1 MIPPDPSA
9 ADVPY
14 ADIFVGQS
22 DMANLMRRHDWAAT
36 PLGPPE
42 HWPETLKVALR
53 ILLTSRFEMWLGWG
67 PEVAFFYNDAYRPTL
82 GHKHPAALARPTREL
97 WAEIWDD
104 IRGRIESVYR
114 DGVATWDRALHL
126 VLERSG
132 YPEETYH
139 TFSYSPLLGA
149 GGRVEG
155 LFCAV
160 SEETERVLSE
170 RRLATLSL
178 LSAGMAKG
186 DTRARAMAA
195 AGDALRAAGR
205 DFPFSL
211 AYLFDADGRP
221 HLAAAQGVEPP
232 SALTPLALDDAA
244 AARWRAAEVYA
255 GANEFAIELEPAAGP
270 WPTGPWPLPPQ
281 RALVLAI
288 GGKGVS
294 RPSGLLVL
302 ALNRYRPADGDL
314 PDYARLLAGQIGAGL
329 DNADAYDAERRRAAE
344 LAEAIQLRQE
354 AAEVLRHANLQLSAE
369 VRARTAERDRL
380 RSLFQQAPGF
390 MCVLGGPEH
399 RYELIN
405 ESYAQ
410 LIGHRDVTGKPIRDA
425 LPELEGQGF
434 FELLGEVYA
443 NGVPY
448 IGRGV
453 PVMLQRE
460 PDAPLEERFL
470 DFVYQPIFDDGGRV
484 SGIFAE
490 GGDVTE
496 QIRAERALLE
506 LNSTLETRIA
516 ERTEE
521 LGTALQRLRREAAER
536 EAAQEALRQSQ
547 KMEAVGQLTGGIAH
561 DFNNLLQGITG
572 SLALVRRRLE
582 QGRTNEVDR
591 FIADA
596 SHSAKRAAALTH
608 RLLAF
613 SRRQPLDPKPVHAN
627 PLIAS
632 MADLLRR
639 TLGERIALELALLDG
654 LWLTLC
660 DANQLENAVLNLC
673 INARD
678 AMPDGGTLTVATD
691 NLEVEP
697 DGLGRQGELAP
708 GAYIRIAV
716 TDTGTGMAPQVVS
729 RAFDPFFTTKPLG
742 QGTGLG
748 LSMIYGFARQSG
760 GDVRIDSEPG
770 RGTTVRLFLPRYRGE
785 PLALPG
791 EAAGTGA
798 HRANAGDAVLVIED
812 EAVVRSLIVEVL
824 GDLGYQAIEAADGP
838 SGLAILMG
846 PRKID
851 LLVTDIGLPGLNGRQ
866 VADAARVHR
875 PELKVLLMTGYAENA
890 LAVANM
896 LDAGMALITKP
907 FAIEDLTER
916 LREMMRPAGPP
927 TSSPGL

>member
-1 MIPPDPSA
+1 LTPPHPPA

-22 DMANLMRRHDWAAT
+22 DMANLMRHHDWAAT

-67 PEVAFFYNDAYRPTL
+67 PDVAFFYNDAYRPTL
-82 GHKHPAALARPTREL
+82 GHKHPASLAAPTREL
-97 WAEIWDD
+97 WAEIWED
-104 IRGRIESVYR
+104 IRARIESVYR
-114 DGVATWDRALHL
+114 DGTATWDRALML

-139 TFSYSPLLGA
+139 TFSYSPLTGA
-149 GGRVEG
+149 DGQVQG

-178 LSAGMAKG
+178 LSAGMATS
-186 DTRARAMAA
+186 DTRIRAMTATREALHA
-195 AGDALRAAGR
+195 AGV

-211 AYLFDADGRP
+211 VYLFDDQGRP
-221 HLAAAQGVEPP
+221 RLAAAHGIAAGDRLAPEE
-232 SALTPLALDDAA
+232 LTGAA
-244 AARWRAAEVYA
+244 AERWHAAGVYA
-255 GANEFAIELEPAAGP
+255 GGVEFDCDLAAADGP
-270 WPTGPWPLPPQ
+270 WPAGPWPLPPQ

-302 ALNRYRPADGDL
+302 ALNRYRPAGGDL
-314 PDYARLLAGQIGAGL
+314 ADYARLLAGQVGAGL

-354 AAEVLRHANLQLSAE
+354 AAEMLRQANLQLSAE
-369 VRARTAERDRL
+369 VQARTAERDRL
-380 RSLFQQAPGF
+380 RNLFQQAPGF
-390 MCVLGGPEH
+390 MCVLGGPAH
-399 RYELIN
+399 HYELIN

-410 LIGHRDVTGKPIRDA
+410 LIGHRDVTGKPIREA
-425 LPELEGQGF
+425 LPELEQQGF
-434 FELLGEVYA
+434 FELIDEVYA
-443 NGVPY
+443 QGVPF

-453 PVMLQRE
+453 AVMLQRE

-470 DFVYQPIFDDGGRV
+470 NFVYQPIFDDDGRV
-484 SGIFAE
+484 AGIFAE
-490 GGDVTE
+490 GSDVTE

-516 ERTEE
+516 ERTDE
-521 LGTALQRLRREAAER
+521 LGAALQRLRREAAER

-591 FIADA
+591 FISDA
-596 SHSAKRAAALTH
+596 SNSAKRAAALTH

-632 MADLLRR
+632 MEDLLRR
-639 TLGERIALELALLDG
+639 TLGERIALELALAQG

-678 AMPDGGTLTVATD
+678 AMPDGGRLAIATA
-691 NLEVEP
+691 NLDLAAASP
-697 DGLGRQGELAP
+697 WRHAELAP
-708 GAYIRIAV
+708 GQYICVSV
-716 TDTGTGMAPQVVS
+716 TDTGTGMAPEVLS

-742 QGTGLG
+742 RGTGLG
-748 LSMIYGFARQSG
+748 LSMIYGFARQSD
-760 GDVRIDSEPG
+760 GDARIDSEIG
-770 RGTTVRLFLPRYRGE
+770 RGTTVRLYLPRYRGE
-785 PLALPG
+785 PEAVPG
-791 EAAGTGA
+791 IAAGA
-798 HRANAGDAVLVIED
+798 AVHRANVGDTVLVIED
-812 EAVVRSLIVEVL
+812 EAVVRGLIVEVL
-824 GDLGYQAIEAADGP
+824 AELGYQAIEAADGP
-838 SGLAILMG
+838 SGLAVLMS

-866 VADAARVHR
+866 VADAARVRR
-875 PELKVLLMTGYAENA
+875 PELKVLLMTGYAENTM
-890 LAVANM
+890 AVADM

-916 LREMMRPAGPP
+916 LREMMRR
-927 TSSPGL
+927 